1 MNKILT
7 ILFAFLLLF
16 PSLDANAQTIQSV
29 MITDS
34 VSCFG
39 GGGDINVLV
48 NQTIPPTVLKVKI
61 GYYVSP
67 TIFIPIASTNNTTVP
82 SITFPFLPSQNY
94 TILLVD
100 SISWYAT
107 NPNGTNPASIYDS
120 TSISLTEPP
129 PITVSESII
138 NATNVLTF
146 DGSIDISVAGGT
158 PPYSYL
164 WSGSNSYSS
173 TNEDITNLQSGIYNY
188 TVTDAN
194 GCSYSDTYTVG
205 ANQACSYGKL
215 DSIVNPVCFGNNNGE
230 IWINQVFGTGPFD
243 YSLEFYD
250 STTTSWNL
258 VGSPIFNIQDTFYIF
273 AQPNFQLGAGQY
285 RYTVID
291 SNGCGGTNSTIIQ
304 VIDPTEIE
312 RFNYI
317 ITQATDSTTC
327 DGEIEFQIVGGAAP
341 LTHSWTGPTPISNN
355 ALSPITNLCAGTY
368 IQTVVDLFGCT
379 KTFTYSVPIEDTCSP
394 ELEVYNIFCDQDS
407 SGIAIVN
414 RVNYAYKDSFQFKD
428 TLTGNIWNTMASDNF
443 AINLPAGGY
452 EFHAY
457 TLGGAGACPDTTI
470 PFSIITPEINVL
482 SLKGPEICAGESTEF
497 YFDTINTDP
506 SFIYKLIISND
517 ILFSGDTS
525 SSSYFPG
532 IYPYTIEV
540 DTGNGFISC
549 FTNQNIT
556 ITENDLS
563 FDSPPFVTNEICSTS
578 LGSIEVF
585 ASSSS
590 GPVEYTLFLNPQFS
604 NLFTGLSTAYY
615 TVMVED
621 AINCVISQDSILVDL
636 ESNIVLDVDSSLE
649 TCRLNDGWI
658 EVIAQGGYGFYTYTI
673 TDANG
678 PFTSPPINNDTL
690 LIDSLDK
697 GYYNLAVEDSL
708 MCSYNYGNIYIGK
721 TPRTIIDSLVTKNES
736 CCAWDGEIEVVTIPQ
751 NSVSIYSLDTFNFGQ
766 WAELTSQNSNIF
778 NSLYRGD
785 YLVGIED
792 TNGCVD
798 SMEVTLEV
806 DTVWSIPLTVEITD
820 VVCNGDSNG
829 TFKLIDTN
837 QCYIYELYRYTPNT
851 IQVPLDTG
859 TYFNT
864 LISGWYAV
872 EAISNSGTCED
883 RSDSIFINEPL
894 PVSLNHPPVVTDV
907 RCLNNNSCNGE
918 VYLITDSITGYPA
931 SGGLAPYS
939 YYLKYQNNNIPF
951 GLIPSTD
958 TFQSLCVGLYK
969 IQLLDDKGCEVVY
982 DSIFVSDSSLYI
994 DSFSVQNVGCYNGN
1008 DGQIEVFVSGGLG
1021 NYSYLWSNSDT
1032 TNIADSLFVSNAN
1045 PSHLLEK
1052 YFISVSDSVGCFAL
1066 DTVAIQHP
1074 AKLEFSIIG
1083 KKDETC
1089 KGVTNDGELYLN
1101 ITGGTSP
1108 YQHMW
1113 SSTILSGNAGFGFGD
1128 TIFNLPYDSIIIDV
1142 TDVNYCN
1149 STTWVTQ
1156 PESFIGALN
1165 FLKPLSFDSIYFTQ
1179 DTICFGSHS
1188 AFINIDLDGG
1198 EAPIQYSIDNMT
1210 NWSALNSFNYLN
1222 AGTYNIYVQDVYG
1235 CLDSATIDIIEY
1247 DEIII
1252 NYDSIKHVS
1261 CYNGNDGYIS
1271 VSNSGGVSPYSY
1283 FWIPTNE
1290 TTNQISD
1297 LYAVPYIIEVTDLV
1311 NCVVVDTIDLYELTE
1326 PLQTISSVI
1335 NIVSCFEGD
1344 DGNLSNFTIGGM
1356 PPYDYVW
1363 INENSDTVSTDED
1376 AIGIPAGTYTVFV
1389 SDSYNCGPA
1398 FDSIILNSN
1407 SEIEIEIINIID
1419 NICFRGDLGEL
1430 TIDVSGGVPHYFI
1443 SLLDEDDNTTT
1454 SWSTTFPNLPSS
1466 TYMVWVT
1473 DTTNKCVSDTIN
1485 LEIREP
1491 GRIQILNNIE
1501 NLSCYM
1507 SEDGVINLSFLSG
1520 TPPYN
1525 YVVEYDNMI
1534 IAQSQVND
1542 SFMPFDLEDL
1552 SVGEYYISVTDFN
1565 SCPSVDT
1572 VLSVSEPDEI
1582 VADFE
1587 TLSDFGRK
1595 TFFFEAENTSVGGQ
1609 MYYWDF
1615 GNDSTLITSSQE
1627 IIKMQ
1632 FTNQGEYNVFM
1643 IAHDT
1648 ALGHQ
1653 CNDTTDMTVI
1663 QIEGYDVY
1671 NVFTPNNDGKNDVF
1685 YFNDWMLSIYVEI
1698 FNRWGERIYHWNNVN
1713 SGWDGKSYSG
1723 RHVEEGVYFYRL
1735 KATGEDGTLF
1745 EEKGSITLI
1754 R

>member
-16 PSLDANAQTIQSV
+16 PSFDANAQTIQQPV
-29 MITDS
+29 TITAPIL
-34 VSCFG
+34 CHG
-39 GGGDINVLV
+39 GGGDISILV
-48 NQTIPPTVLKVKI
+48 NQTNPPTVLKVTI
-61 GYYVSP
+61 GYYISP
-67 TIFIPIASTNNTTVP
+67 TIFIPITSTNNTTVDSIPIP
-82 SITFPFLPSQNY
+82 SLPSQNY

-120 TSISLTEPP
+120 TTISLTEPP
-129 PITVSESII
+129 PIAVTGSVI

-146 DGSIDISVAGGT
+146 DGSIDISVTGGT
-158 PPYSYL
+158 PPYFYQ
-164 WSGSNSYSS
+164 WTGPNSYSS
-173 TNEDITNLQSGIYNY
+173 TNADITNLQSGIYNCTITDFNNCQIIYSQTVAANQACNYGQADTESPICFGQNSGKILIDSVFGTPNFTYSLEFQDPISFMWSQVGGSVTIPADSFTFDNLISGNYRY

-194 GCSYSDTYTVG
+194 GCSGTHP
-205 ANQACSYGKL
+205 
-215 DSIVNPVCFGNNNGE
+215 SI
-230 IWINQVFGTGPFD
+230 
-243 YSLEFYD
+243 
-250 STTTSWNL
+250 
-258 VGSPIFNIQDTFYIF
+258 
-273 AQPNFQLGAGQY
+273 A
-285 RYTVID
+285 
-291 SNGCGGTNSTIIQ
+291 
-304 VIDPTEIE
+304 VIDPTEIT
-312 RFNYI
+312 RQNYT
-317 ITQATDSTTC
+317 ITQAFDSTTC
-327 DGEIEFQIVGGAAP
+327 DGVIDFQIVGGAAP
-341 LTHSWTGPTPISNN
+341 FIQSWTGPTLISNN

-368 IQTVVDLFGCT
+368 IQTVVDFYGCT

-394 ELEVYNIFCDQDS
+394 ELELYNIFCDQDS
-407 SGIAIVN
+407 SGVAIVN
-414 RVNYAYKDSFQFKD
+414 RTNFAYKDSFQFKD
-428 TLTGNIWNTMASDNF
+428 TLTGNIWNTMVSDTF
-443 AINLPAGGY
+443 AVNLPAGGY

-470 PFSIITPEINVL
+470 PFSIIIPEINVL
-482 SLKGPEICAGESTEF
+482 SVQGPEICAGESTEF
-497 YFDTINTDP
+497 YFDTINTEP

-517 ILFSGDTS
+517 VLFSGDTS

-540 DTGNGFISC
+540 DTGNGFVSC

-563 FDSPPFVTNEICSTS
+563 LDSFTVTNEICATS

-604 NLFTGLSTAYY
+604 NLFTGLSAGYY
-615 TVMVED
+615 TVIAED

-673 TDANG
+673 TDVNG
-678 PFTSPPINNDTL
+678 SFTSPPINNDTL
-690 LIDSLDK
+690 LIDLLDK
-697 GYYNLAVEDSL
+697 GYYNLVVRDSL
-708 MCSYNYGNIYIGK
+708 LCVYDYGSIYIGK
-721 TPRTIIDSLVTKNES
+721 TPRTIIDTLIPKNES

-751 NSVSIYSLDTFNFGQ
+751 NSVSNYSLDTFNFGQ

-785 YLVGIED
+785 YFVSIED
-792 TNGCVD
+792 TNGCLD
-798 SMEVTLEV
+798 SMEITLEV
-806 DTVWSIPLTVEITD
+806 DTVWSIPLAVEITD

-864 LISGWYAV
+864 LISGWYGI
-872 EAISNSGTCED
+872 EAISNSGTCQD

-939 YYLKYQNNNIPF
+939 YYLKYENNNIPF
-951 GLIPSTD
+951 GLISSTD

-994 DSFSVQNVGCYNGN
+994 DSFSVQNVGCFNGN

-1032 TNIADSLFVSNAN
+1032 TNIADSLFVSNLN
-1045 PSHLLEK
+1045 PSHLSEK
-1052 YFISVSDSVGCFAL
+1052 YFVSVSDSVGCVAL

-1074 AKLEFSIIG
+1074 AQLEFSIIG
-1083 KKDETC
+1083 KKNETC
-1089 KGVTNDGELYLN
+1089 MGVTNDGELYLN
-1101 ITGGTSP
+1101 ITGGNPP

-1165 FLKPLSFDSIYFTQ
+1165 FLNPLSFDSIYFTQ
-1179 DTICFGSHS
+1179 NPICFGSYS
-1188 AFINIDLDGG
+1188 AFINISLDGG
-1198 EAPIQYSIDNMT
+1198 DAPIQYSIDNMT

-1235 CLDSATIDIIEY
+1235 CLDSATVDIIEY

-1271 VSNSGGVSPYSY
+1271 VSISGGVFPYSY
-1283 FWIPTNE
+1283 LWTPTNE

-1297 LYAVPYIIEVTDLV
+1297 LYAVPQIIKVTDAV
-1311 NCVVVDTIDLYELTE
+1311 GCFVVFDTINLIE
-1326 PLQTISSVI
+1326 PGPIQTIASVT
-1335 NIVSCFEGD
+1335 NIVSCFEGN
-1344 DGNLSNFTIGGM
+1344 DGNLSNVTIGGT
-1356 PPYDYVW
+1356 PPYEYVW
-1363 INENSDTVSTDED
+1363 INEISDTVSNNEEAT
-1376 AIGIPAGTYTVFV
+1376 GIPAGTYTVFV

-1398 FDSIILNSN
+1398 SDSIILNSN

-1419 NICFRGDLGEL
+1419 NICFKGDEGEL
-1430 TIDVSGGVPHYFI
+1430 TVDVSGGVPQYLI
-1443 SLLDEDDNTTT
+1443 SLLDKDDNTTT
-1454 SWSTTFPNLPSS
+1454 TSWNTTFSNLPSS

-1473 DTTNKCVSDTIN
+1473 DTTNKCVSDTVN

-1491 GRIQILNNIE
+1491 GRIQILNNNID

-1507 SEDGVINLSFLSG
+1507 SDNGVINLSFLSG

-1525 YVVEYDNMI
+1525 YVVEYDNVI

-1587 TLSDFGRK
+1587 ILSDFGRK
-1595 TFFFEAENTSVGGQ
+1595 TFFFEAENTSIGGQ

-1627 IIKMQ
+1627 IINMQ

-1653 CNDTTDMTVI
+1653 CNDTTEMKVI
-1663 QIEGYDVY
+1663 QVEGYDVY
-1671 NVFTPNNDGKNDVF
+1671 NVFTPNNDGKNDIF

-1723 RHVEEGVYFYRL
+1723 RNVEEGVYFYSL
-1735 KATGEDGTLF
+1735 KATANDGTLF
-1745 EEKGSITLI
+1745 EENGSITLI